1 MESSTKNYS
10 LPVLFEAFSAIKLD
24 IATGLQNQ
32 GWLPSPSDIEH
43 MGEADYRAAIDEYNA
58 LEENV
63 FFRNIDIRW
72 NSDGDFNDFRYI
84 EYITIESEGE
94 TYEAMVYDTDQLYIS
109 GPGGVSEFP
118 VDRGPAT
125 VFDFIRACELCG
137 IHLEL
142 SPAALKLIERVLN

>member
-10 LPVLFEAFSAIKLD
+10 LAVLFEAFSAIKLD
-24 IATGLQNQ
+24 IVTGLQNQ
-32 GWLPSPSDIEH
+32 GRLPIPSDIEK
-43 MGEADYRAAIDEYNA
+43 MGEEMYVARVDEYIA

-63 FFRNIDIRW
+63 FFRNVEIHW
-72 NSDGDFNDFRYI
+72 GYHGEFGEHQYI

-94 TYEAMVYDTDQLYIS
+94 TYEAMVYDTDQLSLS